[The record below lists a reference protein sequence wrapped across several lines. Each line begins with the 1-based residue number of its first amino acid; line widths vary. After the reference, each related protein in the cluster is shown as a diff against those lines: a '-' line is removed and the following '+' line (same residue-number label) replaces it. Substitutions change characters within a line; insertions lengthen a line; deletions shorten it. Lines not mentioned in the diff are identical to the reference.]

1 MAKIDVFQFDR
12 APVEEQPVEFV
23 ERKGKGHP
31 DSLMDGIA
39 ERASLELSRYYIDN
53 FGAVLHHNV
62 DKGLIVGGRSETGFG
77 SARITEPIQVIIAGR
92 ATDSH
97 QGKTIP
103 VDEIAT
109 DAAKS
114 YLKENTRF
122 LDVENEVRI
131 LTRIR
136 RGSADLTNIFG
147 RSSDVLLAND
157 TSAGVGYAPLTK
169 TEILTLEAEKFL
181 NGAEYKK
188 KMPMTGE
195 DIKVFSVR
203 RGSEINMTVAVA
215 FVAHLVKSIEEYI
228 SYKNVVALDL
238 QGFAEKL
245 LGDGEGERID
255 VAVNTGDSHENR
267 EVYLTKTGLSCEA
280 GDDGQV
286 GRGNRV
292 NGLITPSR
300 PMTLEAAAG
309 KNPATH
315 TGKLYSVIANEIAI
329 DVVKLYPQVRECGVQ
344 IASQIGRKL
353 DDPYNLSVSVIMKKG
368 EKLDPIKGKI
378 HDIAEDMITNV
389 NWVSR
394 QLAEGRYSV
403 F

>member
-1 MAKIDVFQFDR
+1 
-12 APVEEQPVEFV
+12 
-23 ERKGKGHP
+23 
-31 DSLMDGIA
+31 
-39 ERASLELSRYYIDN
+39 
-53 FGAVLHHNV
+53 
-62 DKGLIVGGRSETGFG
+62 
-77 SARITEPIQVIIAGR
+77 
-92 ATDSH
+92 
-97 QGKTIP
+97 
-103 VDEIAT
+103 
-109 DAAKS
+109 
-114 YLKENTRF
+114 
-122 LDVENEVRI
+122 
-131 LTRIR
+131 
-136 RGSADLTNIFG
+136 
-147 RSSDVLLAND
+147 
-157 TSAGVGYAPLTK
+157 
-169 TEILTLEAEKFL
+169 
-181 NGAEYKK
+181 
-188 KMPMTGE
+188 MTGE